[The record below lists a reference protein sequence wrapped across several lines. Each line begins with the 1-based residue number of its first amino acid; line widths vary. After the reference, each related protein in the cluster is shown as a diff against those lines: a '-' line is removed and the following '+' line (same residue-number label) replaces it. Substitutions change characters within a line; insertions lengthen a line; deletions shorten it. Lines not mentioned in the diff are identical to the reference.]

1 MRVERAATRSAG
13 ARVFAAVYPGL
24 TANFDAG
31 RLRALG
37 IAAAQLLDHG
47 AEYAARCIDAARTLG
62 EALDEAGLLVVGADR
77 RFTESHHLR
86 SPCRMR

>member
-1 MRVERAATRSAG
+1 MAE
-13 ARVFAAVYPGL
+13 RVFAAVYPGL

-37 IAAAQLLDHG
+37 IAAAELLDHG
-47 AEYAARCIDAARTLG
+47 AEYAARCIDAAQALG
-62 EALDEAGLLVVGADR
+62 RSLHEAGMHILGADAASR
-77 RFTESHHLR
+77 SRITSR